1 MDIAEVARRSGV
13 AASALRFY
21 EEKGL
26 IASTGRDGLRRTFSP
41 DVIDRLSLIALGQV
55 AGFSLDEIKDMLSAD
70 GRTRIDRAALRSKA
84 EEIDS
89 TIRRLR
95 ALSNGLH
102 HAAVCPAE
110 NHSECPKFKRLV
122 RAAGA
127 GKLAAPAKGR
137 RKPVG
142 VRAN

>member
-102 HAAVCPAE
+102 HAAVWPAE

-127 GKLAAPAKGR
+127 GKLAAPTKGR
-137 RKPVG
+137 RKTAG

>member
-13 AASALRFY
+13 RASALRFY

-26 IASTGRDGLRRTFSP
+26 IASSGRAGLRRTFSP
-41 DVIDRLSLIALGQV
+41 DVIDQLSLIALGQV
-55 AGFSLDEIKDMLSAD
+55 AGFSLDEIKGMLSSD
-70 GRTRIDRAALRSKA
+70 GRTRIDRGALRSKA

-110 NHSECPKFKRLV
+110 NHSDCPKFKRLL

-127 GKLAAPAKGR
+127 RKLAAPVKTKGR
-137 RKPVG
+137 AAG
-142 VRAN
+142 VRAA